1 MDMDAFYASVEQR
14 DDERLRGKPVIV
26 GGHPR
31 RGVVLAASYEVRPFG
46 VRSAMPMARAMKLA
60 PHAIVVP
67 PRPEAYSEASE
78 KVHAIFETYTPLIE
92 PLSLDEA
99 FLDVTGS
106 RELFG
111 SAANIAQTIRARIAE
126 ELSLP
131 ASAGVAS
138 VKFVAKIA
146 SDMAKPNGLF
156 EVRPEDTLTFLAKLP
171 VWRLWG
177 VGPKTEEQLKR
188 LGLET
193 LGDVAAREPAWL
205 EANLGQAG
213 PHFWQLSQGI
223 DERPVV
229 PDRDAKSIG
238 AEDTFDEDLGDLDA
252 LRVHMHSQALRVARR
267 MRRANV
273 KGRVVVLKLK
283 YRDFKLVSRRTT
295 LSASTDDALTIFRTA
310 VSLLEQAP
318 LENRVRLTG
327 VSVSGLNEGDAQLG
341 LFEQGA
347 NRARKLN
354 TTLDRIAERFGTRAV
369 MPADVAAGEQDA
381 GDDAWDEARRRMGAE
396 RGIASPPPRDGHSQT
411 RRRDRG

>member
-156 EVRPEDTLTFLAKLP
+156 GFLPLDTLTFIATIRFG
-171 VWRLWG
+171 RLG
-177 VGPKTEEQLKR
+177 GLGHKTE
-188 LGLET
+188 
-193 LGDVAAREPAWL
+193 
-205 EANLGQAG
+205 
-213 PHFWQLSQGI
+213 
-223 DERPVV
+223 
-229 PDRDAKSIG
+229 
-238 AEDTFDEDLGDLDA
+238 
-252 LRVHMHSQALRVARR
+252 
-267 MRRANV
+267 
-273 KGRVVVLKLK
+273 
-283 YRDFKLVSRRTT
+283 
-295 LSASTDDALTIFRTA
+295 
-310 VSLLEQAP
+310 
-318 LENRVRLTG
+318 
-327 VSVSGLNEGDAQLG
+327 
-341 LFEQGA
+341 
-347 NRARKLN
+347 
-354 TTLDRIAERFGTRAV
+354 
-369 MPADVAAGEQDA
+369 
-381 GDDAWDEARRRMGAE
+381 
-396 RGIASPPPRDGHSQT
+396 
-411 RRRDRG
+411 